1 MNDMS
6 EGPGAPGFAAFR
18 ATSFDWT
25 RQLRSVWRDP
35 PHQVAALHEG
45 CIDDIL
51 TYFEERTREEEP
63 DPEPLGRVVMGPAG
77 YGKTHLVGR
86 LRAGVW
92 ERDGWF
98 VLLDLVGVKDFWS
111 SIALGFLDSLH
122 ALRSENLT
130 QHDLLILKLA
140 DKLGIAEQAGA
151 IAKRHDDDPRSAM
164 NDMSALFRNALA
176 RYDRQGTLRHRD
188 VLTALI
194 LLTSN
199 DLDQQS
205 IAHAWLQG
213 MPATAQDVSQFGFVG
228 DNAPITVVKGLC
240 WLMSLVGPTLIAVD
254 QIDAIVTAAHAG
266 SKAAAS
272 LSEGEKAE
280 ARSILEALAQGLMDL
295 HEVKYRAVVVLSC
308 LEATW
313 QVIEQTSSVP
323 VDARF
328 FPPVPLRALPDATRA
343 AALVEARLAAAYG
356 PRHFTP
362 PYATWPFRPEAF
374 AEAVGLSPR
383 ELLRHCE
390 AHRIACVAKGAVE
403 ELSAF
408 GGKAQPPTAVPTPS
422 GLDTDYN
429 QARAEADVSGLLDL
443 DREDELRDIF
453 SHALGLFERQLDL
466 PDDVDAA
473 VQFYPNQKTP
483 PLHGRLSFTF
493 RAEGDL
499 EQHYCFRLLAHP
511 NHLAFQSRIKAAM
524 TASGI
529 GSKLPGR
536 HLLLLRTS
544 EPPQGPKSQ
553 QLTAEFRKAGGRF
566 IVPTEDD
573 VRAFLALRA
582 LSGRPDFAAWLKQ
595 RKPLFEVPLFK
606 AAGLA
611 PPPFLAAPP
620 EPPPSGTPAG
630 SSAGDTPPPPTPPA
644 TPPRLDTPPKAPP
657 PVAATQIMVGRRVG
671 PQGAGEAVEFAA
683 SLLPRHVAIFAGSG
697 SGKTV
702 LLRRLVEEA
711 ALLGIPAI
719 VLDINNDLARLGE
732 AWPQVPEHFSPD
744 DVAKAG
750 RYHAGVEVVVWTPGV
765 SSGNPLALALLP
777 DFSAIGSGRDAES
790 EDERSQAVEMA
801 RATLTPYLGGGGQKA
816 NLKQGVLADALR
828 HFALAGG
835 QELRD
840 FVALLSELP
849 EGLSE
854 IGHAEK
860 LARDMADQLRAA
872 IATNPLLQSNGPK
885 LDPARLF
892 HGGDP
897 ARTRISVINL
907 AGLATDEARQAFVNQ
922 LQMTL
927 FTWVKQNPSPSGRL
941 YVLDEAQNFAPSQAN
956 TACKASTRSLAAQAR
971 KYGLGMVF
979 ATQLP
984 RGIDS
989 GIVSNCTTHMY
1000 GRMSSPATIEA
1011 TRDLMA
1017 AKGGAA
1023 DDLARLGR
1031 GVFYFSTEGVRRPVK
1046 IETALC
1052 LSWHPANPPTAAE
1065 VVKAARASL
1074 QKTD

>member
-1 MNDMS
+1 MTQAS
-6 EGPGAPGFAAFR
+6 EKPGAPGLAAFR
-18 ATSFDWT
+18 AASFDWT

-35 PHQVAALHEG
+35 PHQVTALHEG
-45 CIDDIL
+45 CIDDL
-51 TYFEERTREEEP
+51 LSYFEERTAEEKPE
-63 DPEPLGRVVMGPAG
+63 PEPLGRVIVGPAG

-111 SIALGFLDSLH
+111 SIALGFLNSLL
-122 ALRSENLT
+122 ALRAEGMT

-140 DKLGIAEQAGA
+140 DKLGIAGQVGT
-151 IAKRHDDDPRSAM
+151 IARRHDDDPRKAM
-164 NDMSALFRNALA
+164 NDISALFLNSLA
-176 RYDRQGTLRHRD
+176 RYDRQGTLEHRY

-194 LLTSN
+194 LLTSS

-213 MPATAQDVSQFGFVG
+213 MPSTAQDAGQFGFVG
-228 DNAPITVVKGLC
+228 QNSPISVVKGLC

-254 QIDAIVTAAHAG
+254 QIDAIVSAANAS
-266 SKAAAS
+266 SKAAEN

-328 FPPVPLRALPDATRA
+328 RPPTSLQALPDSERA
-343 AALVEARLAAAYG
+343 SALVSARLVAAYG
-356 PRHFTP
+356 PRNFTP
-362 PYATWPFRPEAF
+362 PYPTWPFRPEAF
-374 AEAVGLSPR
+374 AEAIGLSPR
-383 ELLRHCE
+383 ELLRRCE
-390 AHRIACVAKGAVE
+390 AHRLACVAGGDVE
-403 ELSAF
+403 ELSTF
-408 GGKAQPPTAVPTPS
+408 TRGGQPPATIPTIS
-422 GLDTDYN
+422 GLEAAYV
-429 QARAEADVSGLLDL
+429 QARAEADVSGLLDP
-443 DREDELRDIF
+443 DREDEMRDLF
-453 SHALGLFERQLDL
+453 AYALGLFEQQLDL
-466 PDDVDAA
+466 PEDVDAG

-493 RAEGDL
+493 RAQGDL
-499 EQHYCFRLLAHP
+499 EQHYCFRLLPHP
-511 NHLAFQSRIKAAM
+511 NHLAYQSRIKAAM

-529 GSKLPGR
+529 GSKLKGR
-536 HLLLLRTS
+536 HLVLLRST
-544 EPPQGPKSQ
+544 EPPQGPKSR
-553 QLTAEFRKAGGRF
+553 QLTEEFQKAGGRF
-566 IVPTEDD
+566 IAPGEDD
-573 VRAFLALRA
+573 LRAFLALRSLA
-582 LSGRPDFAAWLKQ
+582 GRPDFAAWLKQ
-595 RKPLFEVPLFK
+595 SKPLYDAPLFK

-611 PPPFLAAPP
+611 PPAFLGAAP
-620 EPPPSGTPAG
+620 EPPPPGTPVSIPSGKVAAPPVDPRPARPAPEPLVPPSGT
-630 SSAGDTPPPPTPPA
+630 
-644 TPPRLDTPPKAPP
+644 
-657 PVAATQIMVGRRVG
+657 ATQIVVGRRVA
-671 PQGAGEAVEFAA
+671 PQGGGETVELAA

-732 AWPQVPEHFSPD
+732 AWPQVPESFSSE
-744 DVAKAG
+744 DVVKAEA
-750 RYHAGVEVVVWTPGV
+750 YHAGVEVVVWTPGV
-765 SSGNPLALALLP
+765 SSGNPLSLALLP
-777 DFSAIGSGRDAES
+777 DFAAIGNGRDAES

-828 HFALAGG
+828 HFALSGG
-835 QELRD
+835 RELKD

-854 IGHAEK
+854 IGNAEK

-872 IATNPLLQSNGPK
+872 IATNPLLQSSGPK
-885 LDPARLF
+885 LDPRRLF
-892 HGGDP
+892 HGRDP
-897 ARTRISVINL
+897 GRPRISVINL
-907 AGLATDEARQAFVNQ
+907 AGLATDEAKQAFVNQ

-956 TACKASTRSLAAQAR
+956 TACKASIRSLAAQAR

-1065 VVKAARASL
+1065 VVKAARASS
-1074 QKTD
+1074 QHPD

>member
-1 MNDMS
+1 MNAMS
-6 EGPGAPGFAAFR
+6 DRPGTPGFSAFR
-18 ATSFDWT
+18 TASFDWT

-35 PHQVAALHEG
+35 PYQVAGLHEG

-51 TYFEERTREEEP
+51 AYFEARTSEQAP
-63 DPEPLGRVVMGPAG
+63 DPEPLGRVIVGPAG

-86 LRAGVW
+86 LRAEVW
-92 ERDGWF
+92 DRDGWF

-111 SIALGFLDSLH
+111 SVALGFLN
-122 ALRSENLT
+122 ALLAHRSEGMT

-140 DKLGIAEQAGA
+140 DKLGIAKQAGA
-151 IAKRHDDDPRSAM
+151 IADRHDDDPRSAM
-164 NDMSALFRNALA
+164 NDMSALFRTALA
-176 RYDRQGTLRHRD
+176 RYDRQGALQHRD

-194 LLTSN
+194 LLTSH

-213 MPATAQDVSQFGFVG
+213 MPAAAQDVGQFGFVG
-228 DNAPITVVKGLC
+228 DNAPIAVVRGLC

-254 QIDAIVTAAHAG
+254 QIDAIVSAANAS

-272 LSEGEKAE
+272 LSEGERAE

-328 FPPVPLRALPDATRA
+328 FQPVSLQALPDAARA

-356 PRHFTP
+356 SRNFTP
-362 PYATWPFRPEAF
+362 PYSTWPFRPEAF
-374 AEAVGLSPR
+374 AGVVGLSPR
-383 ELLRHCE
+383 ELLRRCE
-390 AHRIACVAKGAVE
+390 AHRLFCVAKGEAE
-403 ELSAF
+403 ELSSF
-408 GGKAQPPTAVPTPS
+408 IGKEQSPTVVPTPL
-422 GLDTDYN
+422 GIDAAYG
-429 QARAEADVSGLLDL
+429 QAHAEADVSGLLDL
-443 DREDELRDIF
+443 NREDELRDIF
-453 SHALGLFERQLDL
+453 FYALGLFERQLDL
-466 PDDVDAA
+466 PDDVDST
-473 VQFYPNQKTP
+473 VQFYLNQKTP

-493 RAEGDL
+493 RAQGDL

-511 NHLAFQSRIKAAM
+511 NHLAYQSRIKAAM
-524 TASGI
+524 TASGV

-536 HLLLLRTS
+536 HLVLLRVS
-544 EPPQGPKSQ
+544 DPPQGPKSQ
-553 QLTAEFRKAGGRF
+553 RLTAEFRQAGGVF
-566 IVPTEDD
+566 IAPTEDD
-573 VRAFLALRA
+573 LRAFLALRA
-582 LSGRPDFAAWLKQ
+582 LSGRPDFAVWLKQ
-595 RKPLFEVPLFK
+595 RKPLYETPLFK

-620 EPPPSGTPAG
+620 EPPPFGTPVG
-630 SSAGDTPPPPTPPA
+630 EAGDASPPA
-644 TPPRLDTPPKAPP
+644 LPAPARPGKEAKAPP
-657 PVAATQIMVGRRVG
+657 PASATQITVGRRVG
-671 PQGAGEAVEFAA
+671 PQGTGEAVELAA

-732 AWPQVPEHFSPD
+732 AWPQVPEQFSSQD
-744 DVAKAG
+744 GAKAE

-765 SSGNPLALALLP
+765 SSGNPLSLALLP
-777 DFSAIGSGRDAES
+777 DFAAIGRGRDAES
-790 EDERSQAVEMA
+790 EDERAQAVEMA

-835 QELRD
+835 CELKD

-854 IGHAEK
+854 IGNAEK
-860 LARDMADQLRAA
+860 LAGDMADQLRAA

-885 LDPARLF
+885 LDPGRLF
-892 HGGDP
+892 GGRN
-897 ARTRISVINL
+897 AGRTRISVINL

-1017 AKGGAA
+1017 AKGWAA
-1023 DDLARLGR
+1023 DDLARLAR
-1031 GVFYFSTEGVRRPVK
+1031 GIFYFSTEGMRRPVK

-1052 LSWHPANPPTAAE
+1052 LSWHPANPLTAAE
-1065 VVKAARASL
+1065 VVKTARASL
-1074 QKTD
+1074 PEGD

>member
-1 MNDMS
+1 MNAVS
-6 EGPGAPGFAAFR
+6 ERPGTPGFAAFR

-35 PHQVAALHEG
+35 PHQVAGLHEN

-51 TYFEERTREEEP
+51 AYFEERTAEQAP
-63 DPEPLGRVVMGPAG
+63 DPEPLGRVIVGPAG

-92 ERDGWF
+92 ARDGWF

-111 SIALGFLDSLH
+111 SVALGFLNSLH

-130 QHDLLILKLA
+130 QHDFLILKLA

-151 IAKRHDDDPRSAM
+151 IAKRHDDDPRAAM
-164 NDMSALFRNALA
+164 NDMSALFRTALA

-213 MPATAQDVSQFGFVG
+213 MPSAGQDMSQFGFVG
-228 DNAPITVVKGLC
+228 GNAPITVVQGLC

-254 QIDAIVTAAHAG
+254 QIDAIVSAANAG
-266 SKAAAS
+266 TKAADA

-295 HEVKYRAVVVLSC
+295 YEVKHRAVVVLSC

-313 QVIEQTSSVP
+313 RVIEQTSSVP

-328 FPPVPLRALPDATRA
+328 FLPVPLEALPDPARA

-356 PRHFTP
+356 PRNFTP
-362 PYATWPFRPEAF
+362 PYASWPFRPEAF

-390 AHRIACVAKGAVE
+390 AHRLACVAKGAVE

-408 GGKAQPPTAVPTPS
+408 GGKAHPPVVPGPVPS
-422 GLDTDYN
+422 GLDADYSR
-429 QARAEADVSGLLDL
+429 ARAEAQVSGLLDL

-453 SHALGLFERQLDL
+453 ADALGLFERQLDP
-466 PDDVDAA
+466 PDEVDAA

-483 PLHGRLSFTF
+483 PLHARLSFTF
-493 RAEGDL
+493 HAEGDR
-499 EQHYCFRLLAHP
+499 EQHFCFRLLAHP
-511 NHLAFQSRIKAAM
+511 NHLAYQSRIKAAM

-529 GSKLPGR
+529 GSKLSGR
-536 HLLLLRTS
+536 HLVLLRAS

-553 QLTAEFRKAGGRF
+553 QLTAEFHKAGGRF
-566 IVPTEDD
+566 IAPTEDD
-573 VRAFLALRA
+573 LRAFLALRA
-582 LSGRPDFAAWLKQ
+582 LSGRPEFAAWLKQ
-595 RKPLFEVPLFK
+595 RKPLFDVPLFK
-606 AAGLA
+606 AAGLV
-611 PPPFLAAPP
+611 
-620 EPPPSGTPAG
+620 PPPSDKPVDMPAG
-630 SSAGDTPPPPTPPA
+630 EASPPPAPPA
-644 TPPRLDTPPKAPP
+644 IPAPAPP
-657 PVAATQIMVGRRVG
+657 DAGTRAVPPAVAAQIVIGRRVG
-671 PQGAGEAVEFAA
+671 PQEAGTTVTLAA

-732 AWPQVPEHFSPD
+732 AWPQVPEQFSPED
-744 DVAKAG
+744 AAKAE
-750 RYHAGVEVVVWTPGV
+750 RYRSSTEVVVWTPGV
-765 SSGNPLALALLP
+765 SSGNPLSLGLLP
-777 DFSAIGSGRDAES
+777 DFAAIGSGRDSES

-816 NLKQGVLADALR
+816 NLRQGVLADALR

-892 HGGDP
+892 HGKDP
-897 ARTRISVINL
+897 GRARISVINL

-922 LQMTL
+922 LQMAL
-927 FTWVKQNPSPSGRL
+927 FTWVKQNPSPTGRL

-1065 VVKAARASL
+1065 VVKAARACL
-1074 QKTD
+1074 